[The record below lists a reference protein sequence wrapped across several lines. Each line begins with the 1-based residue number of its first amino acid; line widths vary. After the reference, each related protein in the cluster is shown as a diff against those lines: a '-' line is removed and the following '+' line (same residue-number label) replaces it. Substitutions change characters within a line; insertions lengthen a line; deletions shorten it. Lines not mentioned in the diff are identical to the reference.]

1 MTDGVT
7 RCDGENR
14 VDVTPSRDAASPPFA
29 PDVPRHPEC
38 GSHARNTPEI
48 SSKTAWGGARPNS
61 GGARPNSGGARPGAG
76 RKPRQDRQPDALTTL
91 GPRWHCV
98 QTWPRHERLVAA
110 ELTRRGLTTHLPE
123 FARIT
128 GQDQVMLVPLF
139 PGYLFVR
146 FDVAADPW
154 RCIARLPGVACLFS
168 VNERPIPLPVGVV
181 ERLIEAIGPDG
192 AADRDADP
200 LRPVPVGVMV
210 RIDSGPFA
218 GLLGLVEA
226 CDRLTA
232 RVLLM
237 VLGRHTPVTVPRRAI
252 SAV

>member
-14 VDVTPSRDAASPPFA
+14 VDVTPSRDAAFPPFA
-29 PDVPRHPEC
+29 PVVLRHPEC
-38 GSHARNTPEI
+38 GSHAQNSPEI
-48 SSKTAWGGARPNS
+48 SSKSAWGGARPNS
-61 GGARPNSGGARPGAG
+61 GGSRPNSGGARPGAG
-76 RKPRQDRQPDALTTL
+76 RKPKPSRQPLEPVNL

-110 ELTRRGLTTHLPE
+110 ELAKRGLTAHLPE
-123 FARIT
+123 FARIA
-128 GQDQVMLVPLF
+128 GNDQVILVPLF
-139 PGYLFVR
+139 PGYLFVQ

-181 ERLIEAIGPDG
+181 ERLIDAIGPDG

-200 LRPVPVGVMV
+200 LRPLAAGAVV
-210 RIDSGPFA
+210 RIDAGPFA

-237 VLGRHTPVTVPRRAI
+237 VLGRHTPVTVPRR
-252 SAV
+252 SVSKV